1 MSAMKDCDCNDF
13 LSRLFALFDSE
24 LEAAEAEVLRAHVA
38 RCPDC
43 TRHAEAEEHIRAILR
58 RAVEAAVLARPFE
71 LVEHRVLRLLAP
83 VVEEHVLEQLGQ
95 RGVGLDALEEGGRGG
110 VVAGGQY
117 QPFGVVMP

>member
-58 RAVEAAVLARPFE
+58 RSCIEHAPEALRMRVHAQLT
-71 LVEHRVLRLLAP
+71 VLRL
-83 VVEEHVLEQLGQ
+83 
-95 RGVGLDALEEGGRGG
+95 GGGPPAIRPRTS
-110 VVAGGQY
+110 Q
-117 QPFGVVMP
+117 